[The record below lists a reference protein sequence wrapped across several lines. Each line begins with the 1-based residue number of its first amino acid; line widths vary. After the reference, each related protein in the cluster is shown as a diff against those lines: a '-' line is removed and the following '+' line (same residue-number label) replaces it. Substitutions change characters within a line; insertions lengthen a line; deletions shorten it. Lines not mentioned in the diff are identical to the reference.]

1 MPQINGDIKS
11 TSLKTKQSDPAIA
24 MGLDKRR
31 KALVTRQ
38 CAGEADAAAAL
49 HALTA
54 SAEAKEASPSPAR
67 SMLPPP
73 PQLPAAILALCEGP
87 PSAWQQPGESDMR
100 MRVNYTLD
108 SVLWHT
114 ASAVSLRQGH

>member
-1 MPQINGDIKS
+1 
-11 TSLKTKQSDPAIA
+11 
-24 MGLDKRR
+24 MGYDKRR
-31 KALVTRQ
+31 ASKALVAVTRQ

-54 SAEAKEASPSPAR
+54 SAAAKEDDRGRGEASPAH

-73 PQLPAAILALCEGP
+73 PQLSATILAMCEGP
-87 PSAWQQPGESDMR
+87 PSAWQQPGESDLR

-108 SVLWHT
+108 CVLWHT
-114 ASAVSLRQGH
+114 AAAVSLRQGH